1 MPINYSSIQLRFQFV
16 KCKDKEDG
24 SFMYKEVSYIKNH
37 SQKLA
42 GIDLKWHRNVNRA
55 KPKEQSK
62 ASIK

>member
-1 MPINYSSIQLRFQFV
+1 
-16 KCKDKEDG
+16 
-24 SFMYKEVSYIKNH
+24 MYKEVSYIKNH